1 MRPRGSLGSEIDFCL
16 QFFQHVVIDRLGEVV
31 EAGGLFGREIAGCDE
46 AINAVGDRFA
56 SALVVGRLEGE
67 DDPLLRGSLLDER
80 TAREETD
87 AEEADQNDDQRLED
101 DSREEFDGLHD
112 FTFP

>member
-1 MRPRGSLGSEIDFCL
+1 MRPRGSLGSEIDFCF
-16 QFFQHVVIDRLGEVV
+16 QFFQHMVVDRLGGVV

-46 AINAVGDRFA
+46 AINAVGNGFA
-56 SALVVGRLEGE
+56 SALVVGGAQGE
-67 DDPLLRGSLLDER
+67 DDPLLRGGLPDER